1 MNIERIH
8 RNDSSG
14 ESKRPRRFKRNLA
27 AATTVFAIVGA
38 SGVAWAT
45 WTNTASGSAAAGG
58 GTLSLTVVSA
68 GSSFTNKLF
77 PGSVA
82 GQASG
87 ATEGGDLVLNVTN
100 PQNFAVKITGVT
112 QAGPVTVSG
121 GSGSP
126 ACTGDTGTAPNI
138 SALGNSGVYIGG
150 TAPVPGASTTYTSI
164 TLSSPVSVAANVTN
178 SAVTLPNVI
187 SMSSSSANGCQG
199 ATFTMPVTLQIS
211 M

>member
-1 MNIERIH
+1 MNIER
-8 RNDSSG
+8 NEQE
-14 ESKRPRRFKRNLA
+14 ESTGRPRRHRRFKRSL
-27 AATTVFAIVGA
+27 AATTTIVAVVGA
-38 SGVAWAT
+38 GGVAWAT

-68 GSSFTNKLF
+68 GSTFTNKLF
-77 PGSVA
+77 PGSLA

-100 PQNFAVKITGVT
+100 PQSFPVKITGVT

-126 ACTGDTGTAPNI
+126 ACTSDTGTAPNI
-138 SALGNSGVYIGG
+138 STLGNSGVYISG
-150 TAPVPGASTTYTSI
+150 TAPVVGSPTTYTSY
-164 TLSSPVSVAANVTN
+164 TLSSPVSVSANATN
-178 SAVTLPNVI
+178 AAVTLPNVVT
-187 SMSSSSANGCQG
+187 MTSSSANGCQG